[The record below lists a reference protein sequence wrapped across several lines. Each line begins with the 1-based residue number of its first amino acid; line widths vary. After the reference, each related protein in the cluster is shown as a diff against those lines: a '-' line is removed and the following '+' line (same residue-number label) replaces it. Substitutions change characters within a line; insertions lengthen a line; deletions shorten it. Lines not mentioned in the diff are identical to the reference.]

1 MLLSGCPFAYLMS
14 LTELVD
20 QEVMTH
26 LSLYGCCKNMDPFAL
41 HMLKTS
47 QHPILRFRRDWMR
60 RTALKQ
66 HLDAEKR
73 QEKINGTFKGVPLS
87 TGCKTMR
94 QEAIIDNVLADEMR
108 HYNGAPITEKA
119 HLRAIRAEAPAIFP
133 KRE

>member
-1 MLLSGCPFAYLMS
+1 MS
-14 LTELVD
+14 VTELVD

-60 RTALKQ
+60 RTALQQ
-66 HLDAEKR
+66 HLEAERR
-73 QEKINGTFKGVPLS
+73 QTKMNAEFKAVPKQKGSIQQAAVL
-87 TGCKTMR
+87 
-94 QEAIIDNVLADEMR
+94 DNVLADEMR

-119 HLRAIRAEAPAIFP
+119 HMRAIRAEAPAIFP